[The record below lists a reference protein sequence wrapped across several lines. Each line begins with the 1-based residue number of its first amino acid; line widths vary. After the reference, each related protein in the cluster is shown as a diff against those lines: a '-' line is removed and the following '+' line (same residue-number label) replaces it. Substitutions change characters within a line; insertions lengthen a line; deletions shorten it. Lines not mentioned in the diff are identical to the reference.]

1 MPARLS
7 ARWLTALTDPRLS
20 LLPTQLRASPLRDAT
35 TEAHLEKVEQL
46 PDWHTFGERSMPP
59 AVHALLCGPQPL
71 SNKHVPGQPLLK
83 REMHGIDS
91 DAMRT
96 AAVVLYVVRWHDG
109 PRDALRASI
118 DLGGDVDSIAALA
131 LGLVGGSAGLQFG
144 EDAGLPWELLEGL
157 EGAEYLASVARRFS
171 AWVGAQ

>member
-1 MPARLS
+1 
-7 ARWLTALTDPRLS
+7 
-20 LLPTQLRASPLRDAT
+20 
-35 TEAHLEKVEQL
+35 
-46 PDWHTFGERSMPP
+46 
-59 AVHALLCGPQPL
+59 
-71 SNKHVPGQPLLK
+71 
-83 REMHGIDS
+83 MHGIDS

-131 LGLVGGSAGLQFG
+131 LGLVGGSAGLRLG
-144 EDAGLPWELLEGL
+144 EEGGLPWELLEGL
-157 EGAEYLASVARRFS
+157 EGAEYLASIARRFS

>member
-1 MPARLS
+1 M
-7 ARWLTALTDPRLS
+7 
-20 LLPTQLRASPLRDAT
+20 QLRASPLRDAT

-71 SNKHVPGQPLLK
+71 SKHGRQ
-83 REMHGIDS
+83 MHGIDS

-131 LGLVGGSAGLQFG
+131 LGLVGGSAGLRFG
-144 EDAGLPWELLEGL
+144 EAGGLPWELLEGL
-157 EGAEYLASVARRFS
+157 EGAEYLASVAQRFS